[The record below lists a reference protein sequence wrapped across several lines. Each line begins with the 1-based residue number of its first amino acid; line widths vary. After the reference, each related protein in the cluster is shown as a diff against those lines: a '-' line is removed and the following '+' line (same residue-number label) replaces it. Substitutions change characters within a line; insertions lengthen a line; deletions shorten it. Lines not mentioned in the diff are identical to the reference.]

1 MQVMTCKGV
10 CIRHRAQRPDSFGRY
25 AAGQKRQVCALFMIW
40 DGLWCPC
47 CGCRVRTKPRNSK
60 FKQKLKTIRKEH
72 NKNKNIEQH
81 YLINYRKNDLTANSD
96 SLFVN

>member
-1 MQVMTCKGV
+1 MTCKGV
-10 CIRHRAQRPDSFGRY
+10 CIRPRAQRSGSFGRY
-25 AAGQKRQVCALFMIW
+25 AAGQKRCQVCALFMKW

-60 FKQKLKTIRKEH
+60 FKQKLKTIRKER
-72 NKNKNIEQH
+72 NKNRHKEQH
-81 YLINYRKNDLTANSD
+81 HLINYRKNDLTANSY

>member
-1 MQVMTCKGV
+1 MTCKGV
-10 CIRHRAQRPDSFGRY
+10 CIRHRAQRPSGSFGRY
-25 AAGQKRQVCALFMIW
+25 AAGQKRCQVCAMFMKW

-72 NKNKNIEQH
+72 NKNKERHN
-81 YLINYRKNDLTANSD
+81 LISYRKNDLTPNSS